1 MSEAK
6 SATANTDRKAEIGAL
21 TSIRGLAALWVVS
34 YHLGNIWG
42 PIFNFQPPPML
53 AHFIFGGA
61 YCVDIF
67 FVLSGYVLSYAYE
80 NGFDQRRFFINRIAR
95 IFPLHIVMFTVAI
108 SELLF
113 LQHSAILQNDV
124 ILKFSFSL
132 LFYYSLTFVWFDMPD
147 IMGTPTWSLSA
158 EFFAYFFFP
167 TVRRIDFRKYPTATA
182 GLLAG
187 LIVAQGLILSQI
199 GFKATGFWALARA
212 LVGFGFGATLYFVK
226 IPKELP
232 NWLAMPPCCGWSRV
246 CAPAISVWRDCRQ
259 PCSSAIWVNQDPAF
273 CTGCSTMAPPSGPAG
288 FRIRS
293 IWCTHPFW
301 SAPKFSSTAPHCY
314 QGAVSFLSPEPILPF
329 CLASRR

>member
-1 MSEAK
+1 
-6 SATANTDRKAEIGAL
+6 
-21 TSIRGLAALWVVS
+21 
-34 YHLGNIWG
+34 
-42 PIFNFQPPPML
+42 ML

-232 NWLAMPPCCGWSRV
+232 NWLADAAMLWLVACV
-246 CAPAISVWRDCRQ
+246 CAGDLGLAGLPTALLIRYLGEPGSSLLHRMLNHGAALWAGRISYSIYLVHAPLLVGAQILFYRTTLLSG
-259 PCSSAIWVNQDPAF
+259 SSI
-273 CTGCSTMAPPSGPAG
+273 
-288 FRIRS
+288 
-293 IWCTHPFW
+293 
-301 SAPKFSSTAPHCY
+301 
-314 QGAVSFLSPEPILPF
+314 VSFTGAYFAILLGLSALTYRWIELPARN
-329 CLASRR
+329 LIRRQTFRPS